1 MIRTAHCHQLAT
13 WNCISNDDMTLHGGS
28 PVAVG
33 IEENVPFGMERSRS
47 LQIWYRKSRLIAL
60 ADDKDVDNKLLG
72 NRQPEELDGEFAR
85 P

>member
-1 MIRTAHCHQLAT
+1 MCH
-13 WNCISNDDMTLHGGS
+13 
-28 PVAVG
+28 
-33 IEENVPFGMERSRS
+33 
-47 LQIWYRKSRLIAL
+47 LQWSAQDLCKSGTGKSRLIEAL